1 MAGRRRAGPRGQ
13 RRDAAGP
20 GRTEAER
27 ARAGSAPAPG
37 AAESGRC
44 QAERAEDGRAPQA
57 EPAGERE
64 PAGAQ
69 PPAPP
74 RLRRADLHRL
84 SEGANGLNLWGY
96 ITADPLCQVLAPG
109 YFAPAAGWLA
119 PFDRILV
126 TAGAGGGR
134 PSHATLVVAGPGP
147 AGPRVR
153 RLPG

>member
-20 GRTEAER
+20 GRTEAET
-27 ARAGSAPAPG
+27 ARAGSAPAAG
-37 AAESGRC
+37 AAEAGRC
-44 QAERAEDGRAPQA
+44 QAERAQA
-57 EPAGERE
+57 EQAQVERAE
-64 PAGAQ
+64 GRETAEVQ

-96 ITADPLCQVLAPG
+96 ITDDPLCRVLAPG